1 MCTLHYLPSVLTHPQ
16 HSCNSISMERALK
29 QALHLL
35 NEMCPENEQQE
46 DQLNATLDDLH
57 LMLEGVA
64 RGRDIV

>member
-1 MCTLHYLPSVLTHPQ
+1 
-16 HSCNSISMERALK
+16 MERALK